1 MWITR
6 VHSLPVACLPNYLH
20 TLFIGSEMS
29 GEKSDA
35 LNSLCVVIACFHA
48 GLMQCFEH
56 RARTTDYFTFE
67 IDGPFFK
74 IA

>member
-1 MWITR
+1 
-6 VHSLPVACLPNYLH
+6 
-20 TLFIGSEMS
+20 MS